1 MANTGNYVPVTVAN
15 PTAALVDYDQV
26 RIYRA
31 ASETGAGSVV
41 STQSLAS
48 TQTNYD
54 YQDTTGV
61 LTSWYY
67 FTLYNSSSADE
78 SQASERM
85 PAANAEVV
93 TLATLVRETANVFG
107 LFGRPRRQHTFPGP
121 SGTTT
126 GAGSTTTTVCSSFIS
141 SLWRSDHFQGWAL
154 LATSGTE
161 SGNWRYVTDGLNTAS
176 GTFTHDAF
184 ASGVGSGADFDLY
197 GLLAPEE
204 WTECLF
210 GPRGA
215 YLDVWT
221 YVEEAISGP
230 TPDAGDTAQTLFS
243 LPAWFEAQEQVV
255 GLTRYRGTTLRG
267 EQLDRGQ
274 AYEVREQAGGGVALY
289 IPAGLGSEQVYYV
302 EGYRRLPK
310 LNARTDTLLL
320 SRQQQRLLVVS
331 AAMRAAQRIE
341 QSLIGGV
348 TADGR
353 AWDRRMNDL
362 EAERRD
368 LASENGA
375 WKRLASPRRQA
386 FVPVAGGRF
395 GPRLTGRSSSY

>member
-1 MANTGNYVPVTVAN
+1 M
-15 PTAALVDYDQV
+15 
-26 RIYRA
+26 
-31 ASETGAGSVV
+31 
-41 STQSLAS
+41 
-48 TQTNYD
+48 
-54 YQDTTGV
+54 
-61 LTSWYY
+61 
-67 FTLYNSSSADE
+67 
-78 SQASERM
+78 
-85 PAANAEVV
+85 
-93 TLATLVRETANVFG
+93 
-107 LFGRPRRQHTFPGP
+107 
-121 SGTTT
+121 
-126 GAGSTTTTVCSSFIS
+126 
-141 SLWRSDHFQGWAL
+141 
-154 LATSGTE
+154 
-161 SGNWRYVTDGLNTAS
+161 
-176 GTFTHDAF
+176 
-184 ASGVGSGADFDLY
+184 
-197 GLLAPEE
+197 
-204 WTECLF
+204 
-210 GPRGA
+210 
-215 YLDVWT
+215 
-221 YVEEAISGP
+221 
-230 TPDAGDTAQTLFS
+230 
-243 LPAWFEAQEQVV
+243 
-255 GLTRYRGTTLRG
+255 
-267 EQLDRGQ
+267 
-274 AYEVREQAGGGVALY
+274 REQAGGGVSLY